1 MPPAGEG
8 RQDVNYMAENGNDTN
23 EVRKSAKSKAE
34 FLRLTG
40 IGPELAEFVTEFV
53 EQPEVFRSISLE
65 RRREIENQMDGI
77 FSLFGKS

>member
-1 MPPAGEG
+1 M
-8 RQDVNYMAENGNDTN
+8 NYMAEHGNDMN

-34 FLRLTG
+34 FLRLAG
-40 IGPELAEFVTEFV
+40 IGPELAEFVTDFV
-53 EQPEVFRSISLE
+53 EQPEAFRSISLE

>member
-1 MPPAGEG
+1 M
-8 RQDVNYMAENGNDTN
+8 NYMAEHGNGMY

-34 FLRLTG
+34 FLRLAG
-40 IGPELAEFVTEFV
+40 IGPELVEFVTDYV
-53 EQPEVFRSISLE
+53 EQPEAFRSISFE

>member
-1 MPPAGEG
+1 M
-8 RQDVNYMAENGNDTN
+8 NYMGKHGDIMN

-34 FLRLTG
+34 FLRLAG
-40 IGPELAEFVTEFV
+40 IGPELAEFVTDFV
-53 EQPEVFRSISLE
+53 EQPEAFRSISFE